1 MYSWS
6 LTAAAEKNIKHSF
19 LLCLQCINLDKFV
32 GYTDESQMTHQ
43 ALYLLE
49 ENKFWAGVV
58 FMDMYPWTTSV
69 PPHVKYKIRMDID
82 AVERTNK
89 IKDRSVA
96 AVLSDDRRAEDIFF
110 FVWLAVLRL
119 LGQILITSPLRAVVS
134 KAFVE
139 ANLLHKEN

>member
-1 MYSWS
+1 M
-6 LTAAAEKNIKHSF
+6 A
-19 LLCLQCINLDKFV
+19 
-32 GYTDESQMTHQ
+32 YTDESMMTHQ

-58 FMDMYPWTTSV
+58 FTDMYPWTTSV

-96 AVLSDDRRAEDIFF
+96 AGSTFDSLSE
-110 FVWLAVLRL
+110 
-119 LGQILITSPLRAVVS
+119 VVS
-134 KAFVE
+134 VYDVHRYVPIL
-139 ANLLHKEN
+139 NLSNCLR

>member
-1 MYSWS
+1 M
-6 LTAAAEKNIKHSF
+6 A
-19 LLCLQCINLDKFV
+19 
-32 GYTDESQMTHQ
+32 YTDESQMTHQ

-58 FMDMYPWTTSV
+58 FMDMYPWTASV

-96 AVLSDDRRAEDIFF
+96 PVWSRVL
-110 FVWLAVLRL
+110 LRGLTANPFL
-119 LGQILITSPLRAVVS
+119 LVTPKNIY
-134 KAFVE
+134 F
-139 ANLLHKEN
+139 

>member
-1 MYSWS
+1 M
-6 LTAAAEKNIKHSF
+6 A
-19 LLCLQCINLDKFV
+19 
-32 GYTDESQMTHQ
+32 YTDESQMTHQ

-69 PPHVKYKIRMDID
+69 PSHVKYKIRMDID

-96 AVLSDDRRAEDIFF
+96 AGVTRTAQTFLLVTAQNKASVFDSLSQVACRSLFSF
-110 FVWLAVLRL
+110 
-119 LGQILITSPLRAVVS
+119 
-134 KAFVE
+134 
-139 ANLLHKEN
+139 

>member
-1 MYSWS
+1 MP
-6 LTAAAEKNIKHSF
+6 
-19 LLCLQCINLDKFV
+19 
-32 GYTDESQMTHQ
+32 YTDESQMTHQ

-96 AVLSDDRRAEDIFF
+96 AVWTDVLLTTFDSLS
-110 FVWLAVLRL
+110 
-119 LGQILITSPLRAVVS
+119 QVVYD
-134 KAFVE
+134 F
-139 ANLLHKEN
+139 